1 MADTIQ
7 TVERTSES
15 PHLRVGE
22 RLHILVAHRE
32 ILANLVRKELKVKY
46 AASVLGAV
54 WSLLNPL
61 VYLAVFSF
69 VARVLGAGIPNYP
82 VYLLSGLLAWNL
94 FSASM
99 GSGARAV
106 LDNANLVKK
115 VAFAREI
122 LPLSAVGVG
131 LVDFALQSAVLLLY
145 IIVSGYGLHLPEL
158 ALWPL
163 AFVTLVLLTVA
174 LSLWFSALNVRYRDV
189 GHLLNIALLVWF
201 WATPIV
207 YAEFQVQ
214 QLAERATWFGIPR
227 RGVLP
232 AEPHGRRRGR
242 LPPRALR
249 LRGTGRGAGAG
260 LVRQEP
266 RVGRRDPHDHVRGL
280 ARGAPAR
287 VGLLLLALGRL
298 RGGAVNAAI
307 EVADVSKRFRIYRDK
322 PTSLKQRVL
331 SSRSRAEDFWAL
343 RDVALDVGEG
353 STFGLIGHNGSGKT
367 TLLKCVAGILRP
379 TSGTIRQRGRLAAL
393 LELGAGFHPELTG
406 RENVYLN
413 ASFLGLS
420 RRQTDAA
427 FDDIV
432 AFAELEDFIDNEV
445 KFYSSGMLVRLG
457 FAVAVHVD
465 PDVLLIDEVLAVGDE
480 AFQAKCLDR
489 VRAFQREGRTI
500 VLVTHALDTVIEIC
514 DRAAMLHHGEL
525 HAVGMPADVVREMRY
540 VLLGVTDPN
549 FVPRRAPA
557 RPRSARSRS
566 SARTARARARSCAAT
581 RSRS

>member
-1 MADTIQ
+1 MATTQQ

-22 RLHILVAHRE
+22 RLRILAAHRE

-69 VARVLGAGIPNYP
+69 VAKVLGAGIPNYP

-99 GSGARAV
+99 GGGARAV

-163 AFVTLVLLTVA
+163 AFATLLVLTVA

-214 QLAERATWFGIPR
+214 QLAMKQTWFGIQ
-227 RGVLP
+227 
-232 AEPHGRRRGR
+232 R
-242 LPPRALR
+242 LAFYLLNPMVDIVAGFHRALY
-249 LRGTGRGAGAG
+249 GT
-260 LVRQEP
+260 VTP
-266 RVGRRDPHDHVRGL
+266 I
-280 ARGAPAR
+280 GAPEPI
-287 VGLLLLALGRL
+287 LFDKSLG
-298 RGGAVNAAI
+298 
-307 EVADVSKRFRIYRDK
+307 
-322 PTSLKQRVL
+322 
-331 SSRSRAEDFWAL
+331 W
-343 RDVALDVGEG
+343 
-353 STFGLIGHNGSGKT
+353 
-367 TLLKCVAGILRP
+367 VAGIL
-379 TSGTIRQRGRLAAL
+379 TITFVVSLGGLRLAWGYFFNRSG
-393 LELGAGFHPELTG
+393 E
-406 RENVYLN
+406 
-413 ASFLGLS
+413 
-420 RRQTDAA
+420 
-427 FDDIV
+427 
-432 AFAELEDFIDNEV
+432 FAE
-445 KFYSSGMLVRLG
+445 
-457 FAVAVHVD
+457 
-465 PDVLLIDEVLAVGDE
+465 
-480 AFQAKCLDR
+480 
-489 VRAFQREGRTI
+489 
-500 VLVTHALDTVIEIC
+500 
-514 DRAAMLHHGEL
+514 EL
-525 HAVGMPADVVREMRY
+525 
-540 VLLGVTDPN
+540 
-549 FVPRRAPA
+549 
-557 RPRSARSRS
+557 
-566 SARTARARARSCAAT
+566 
-581 RSRS
+581 

>member
-1 MADTIQ
+1 MAATTD

-22 RLHILVAHRE
+22 RLRILAAHRE

-69 VARVLGAGIPNYP
+69 VAKVLGAGIANYP

-163 AFVTLVLLTVA
+163 AFVTLVVLTVA

-214 QLAERATWFGIPR
+214 QLAEKQTWFGIPR
-227 RGVLP
+227 LAFYLLNPMVDIVAGF
-232 AEPHGRRRGR
+232 H
-242 LPPRALR
+242 RALYGFVTPEGQ
-249 LRGTGRGAGAG
+249 LTPV
-260 LVRQEP
+260 LF
-266 RVGRRDPHDHVRGL
+266 HKS
-280 ARGAPAR
+280 
-287 VGLLLLALGRL
+287 LG
-298 RGGAVNAAI
+298 
-307 EVADVSKRFRIYRDK
+307 
-322 PTSLKQRVL
+322 
-331 SSRSRAEDFWAL
+331 W
-343 RDVALDVGEG
+343 
-353 STFGLIGHNGSGKT
+353 
-367 TLLKCVAGILRP
+367 VAGIV
-379 TSGTIRQRGRLAAL
+379 TITLVVSLIGLRLAW
-393 LELGAGFHPELTG
+393 GYFFNRSG
-406 RENVYLN
+406 
-413 ASFLGLS
+413 
-420 RRQTDAA
+420 D
-427 FDDIV
+427 
-432 AFAELEDFIDNEV
+432 FAE
-445 KFYSSGMLVRLG
+445 
-457 FAVAVHVD
+457 
-465 PDVLLIDEVLAVGDE
+465 
-480 AFQAKCLDR
+480 
-489 VRAFQREGRTI
+489 
-500 VLVTHALDTVIEIC
+500 
-514 DRAAMLHHGEL
+514 EL
-525 HAVGMPADVVREMRY
+525 
-540 VLLGVTDPN
+540 
-549 FVPRRAPA
+549 
-557 RPRSARSRS
+557 
-566 SARTARARARSCAAT
+566 
-581 RSRS
+581 